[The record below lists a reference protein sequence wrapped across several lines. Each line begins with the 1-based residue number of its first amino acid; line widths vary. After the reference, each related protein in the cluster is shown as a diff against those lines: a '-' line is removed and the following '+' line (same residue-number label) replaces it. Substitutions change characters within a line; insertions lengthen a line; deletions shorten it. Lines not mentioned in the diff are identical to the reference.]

1 MSISLQVKFPP
12 LQGFLHVNC
21 SRLFLL
27 RVSKLLYVGF
37 IRFRSRTIP
46 LFYWVPDSWR
56 HECLSREGR
65 VQQQVLQGLKRL
77 RQESEIFNSWARQYH
92 IEFFYPSQK
101 VTWIFWTIRNLYSF
115 VSSFRKTVFHKVV
128 RRSFSS
134 SHNGSPSPC
143 HAEFSSHKC
152 YMKPLTERLRQK
164 AELCPRFKWVEF

>member
-1 MSISLQVKFPP
+1 MLSSAKLRSKPDYRKLPSDLTRLKTMKKKNICNKNATFCIILVVLSWKNLVQIIHVELLMSISLQVKFPP
-12 LQGFLHVNC
+12 PQGFLHVNC

-101 VTWIFWTIRNLYSF
+101 VT
-115 VSSFRKTVFHKVV
+115 
-128 RRSFSS
+128 
-134 SHNGSPSPC
+134 
-143 HAEFSSHKC
+143 
-152 YMKPLTERLRQK
+152 
-164 AELCPRFKWVEF
+164 

>member
-1 MSISLQVKFPP
+1 MLSSAKLRSKPDYRKLPSDLTRLKTMKKKNISNKNATFCIILVVLSWKNLVQIIHVELLMSISLQVKFPP

-101 VTWIFWTIRNLYSF
+101 VT
-115 VSSFRKTVFHKVV
+115 
-128 RRSFSS
+128 
-134 SHNGSPSPC
+134 
-143 HAEFSSHKC
+143 
-152 YMKPLTERLRQK
+152 
-164 AELCPRFKWVEF
+164 